1 MKRTKL
7 ALTLV
12 LIILI
17 SAAAVILLIDFADD
31 TEAAVKLYTYP
42 VSVGEK
48 NYTISVRSNY
58 VSAPKVYLSESSN
71 TVEVD
76 FMGSQRATVSC
87 NITIPADLIW
97 GELIVYHK
105 YYKMNEADYTLS
117 DNSTHNSIQTTFDH
131 IATIDHFEI
140 RATEGVI
147 SGLPSSSPI
156 PSSTTALSSTRYYM
170 NI

>member
-1 MKRTKL
+1 MKRTTL

-17 SAAAVILLIDFADD
+17 SAVAVTLLINFADNKE
-31 TEAAVKLYTYP
+31 EAIKLHTYP

-58 VSAPKVYLSESSN
+58 SSAPEVNLSESSN

-76 FMGSQRATVSC
+76 FRGSQRATVSC
-87 NITIPADLIW
+87 NITIPTDLIW
-97 GELIVYHK
+97 GEISVYHK
-105 YYKMNEADYTLS
+105 YYKMNEANYVFS
-117 DNSTHNSIQTTFDH
+117 NNGTHNSIQTTFNH
-131 IATIDHFEI
+131 IATVEHFEI

-147 SGLPSSSPI
+147 QGLSSSSPT
-156 PSSTTALSSTRYYM
+156 PRPTPTLSSVR
-170 NI
+170 